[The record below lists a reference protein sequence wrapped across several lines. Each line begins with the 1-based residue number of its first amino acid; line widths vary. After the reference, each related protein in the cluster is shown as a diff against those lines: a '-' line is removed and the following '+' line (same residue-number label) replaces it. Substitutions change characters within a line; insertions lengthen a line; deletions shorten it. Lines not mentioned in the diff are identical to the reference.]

1 MEVAVT
7 ARAELEKRIEK
18 KREEIVALKT
28 KVRES
33 EVYIAALK
41 EALRLLP
48 REGVNDGRADNVLRQ
63 GSNPELARQ
72 AILIAGQPM
81 HVEELL
87 KALKKE
93 STRSNRTGLSGSLA
107 AYVRKGEIFTRP
119 APNTFGL
126 VELKGKASAAR
137 EPVEEAKADSREDDR
152 EDVFGFSEENKDVPF

>member
-1 MEVAVT
+1 MS

-18 KREEIVALKT
+18 RREEIAALQT

-33 EVYIAALK
+33 QVYIAALE
-41 EALRLLP
+41 EALRVLP
-48 REGVNDGRADNVLRQ
+48 REGVNDGNAGNVLRQ
-63 GSNPELARQ
+63 GSNAALARE
-72 AILIAGQPM
+72 AILFVGRPM

-87 KALKKE
+87 KALKKD
-93 STRSNRTGLSGSLA
+93 STRVNRAGLTGSLA

-126 VELKGKASAAR
+126 VELKSRTSTGNG
-137 EPVEEAKADSREDDR
+137 PVEVPRADSRADDS